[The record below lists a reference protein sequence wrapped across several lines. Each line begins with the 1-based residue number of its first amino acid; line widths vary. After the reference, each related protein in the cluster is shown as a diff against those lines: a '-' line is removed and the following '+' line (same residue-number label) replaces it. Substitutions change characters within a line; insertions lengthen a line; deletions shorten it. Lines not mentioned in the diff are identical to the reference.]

1 MSWIDRF
8 SETIMAHSRAV
19 IAIMLVLTVFM
30 GAGVGM
36 IEQSSSLDQ
45 FQSDST
51 EAQKLSYVEENFTT
65 GQENTTS
72 AQVIVRGE
80 NVLSQESMVEQLR
93 LQQSFREN
101 ETINRTLVDE
111 QPTVGAANLVAL
123 ASLSGGNRRPRR
135 TARVNSKQLRRTARV
150 NNRRPRRPPRRPRYR
165 TRSTR
170 LSR

>member
-123 ASLSGGNRRPRR
+123 ASLSGATGGPGERLGSTASNSGERLGSTTGGPGDPRVAHATGPDRR
-135 TARVNSKQLRRTARV
+135 A
-150 NNRRPRRPPRRPRYR
+150 
-165 TRSTR
+165 
-170 LSR
+170 